1 MHFLCPMNQLYR
13 LDDTICAIAT
23 AQGTG
28 ALAILRLSGE
38 QSKHII
44 SRVFSKP
51 IDPDTGHRAYFG
63 RITDKK
69 EVIDEVVVTYFRG
82 PASFTG
88 EDLFEISC
96 HASPY
101 IQQRILDLL
110 IKNGAR
116 PAQAGEFSMR
126 AYLNGKMDLSQAE
139 AITDLIASE
148 SAMAHRMALNQMR
161 GGFSAVI
168 KDLREQLI
176 HFASMIELELDF
188 GEEDV
193 EFADRTE
200 LLSLV
205 QKMIRDIRHLRD
217 SYALG
222 NVIKNGVP
230 VVILGAPNLGKSTL
244 LNALLEDEKAIVSD
258 IPGTTRDIIEDTI
271 HIEGVEFRFIDTAG
285 IRQTDNE
292 IESIGIERALNRSKE
307 ASIIIYL
314 TDYQGFL
321 DINSNEDYKK
331 LKTSLAV
338 HQTLLTVV
346 NKIDLAPEAKDKTS
360 SDTLQISAKH
370 HTGLDQLKAKLVQI
384 IRDRAPEDQVIINN
398 VRHKHALDQTLE
410 SLFRVTDGL
419 QNGIPSDLVAID
431 IRQTT
436 QHLASI
442 IGEVQTDDLLES
454 IFTRFCIGK

>member
-1 MHFLCPMNQLYR
+1 MMQSYR
-13 LDDTICAIAT
+13 LYDTICAIAT
-23 AQGTG
+23 AKGVG
-28 ALAILRLSGE
+28 ALSVLRLSGE
-38 QSKHII
+38 LSKHII
-44 SRVFSKP
+44 SQIFSKS
-51 IDPDTGHRAYFG
+51 IDPEMGHRAYFG
-63 RITDKK
+63 RISDRN
-69 EVIDEVVVTYFRG
+69 EVVDEVVLTFFRN

-110 IKNGAR
+110 IKHGAR
-116 PAQAGEFSMR
+116 PAEAGEFSMR
-126 AYLNGKMDLSQAE
+126 AYLNGKLDLSQAE

-148 SAMAHRMALNQMR
+148 SAMAHRMAMNQMR
-161 GGFSAVI
+161 GGFSTVI

-200 LLSLV
+200 LLNLV
-205 QKMIRDIRHLRD
+205 QKMIQDISHLRD

-230 VVILGAPNLGKSTL
+230 VVILGAPNSGKSTL

-285 IRQTDNE
+285 IRETSNE
-292 IESIGIERALNRSKE
+292 IESLGIERALNRSKE
-307 ASIIIYL
+307 ASVIIFL
-314 TDYQGFL
+314 TDYQGFITL
-321 DINSNEDYKK
+321 SSNDDYQK
-331 LKTSLAV
+331 LTASLAS
-338 HQTLLTVV
+338 HQTLLTVL
-346 NKIDLAPEAKDKTS
+346 NKVDLVPEKRVEIPGDII
-360 SDTLQISAKH
+360 QISSKY
-370 HTGLDQLKAKLVQI
+370 HTGLDQLKGRLVEM
-384 IRDRAPEDQVIINN
+384 IRDKVTDNQVIINN
-398 VRHKHALDQTLE
+398 IRHKHALDKTLE
-410 SLFRVTDGL
+410 SLSRVTEGL
-419 QNGIPSDLVAID
+419 KNGIPSDLVAMD
-431 IRQTT
+431 IRQATL
-436 QHLASI
+436 HLASI

>member
-1 MHFLCPMNQLYR
+1 MMQSYR
-13 LDDTICAIAT
+13 LYDTICAIAT
-23 AQGTG
+23 AKGVG
-28 ALAILRLSGE
+28 ALSVLRLSGE
-38 QSKHII
+38 LSKHII
-44 SRVFSKP
+44 SQIFSKS
-51 IDPDTGHRAYFG
+51 IDPEMGHRAYFG
-63 RITDKK
+63 RISDRN
-69 EVIDEVVVTYFRG
+69 EVVDEVVLTFFRN

-110 IKNGAR
+110 IKHGAR
-116 PAQAGEFSMR
+116 PAEAGEFSMR
-126 AYLNGKMDLSQAE
+126 AYLNGKLDLSQAE

-148 SAMAHRMALNQMR
+148 SAMAHRMAMNQMR
-161 GGFSAVI
+161 GGFSTVI

-200 LLSLV
+200 LLNLV
-205 QKMIRDIRHLRD
+205 QKMIQDISHLRD

-285 IRQTDNE
+285 IRETKNE
-292 IESIGIERALNRSKE
+292 IESIGIQRALNRSKE

-314 TDYQGFL
+314 TDFEGYKSL
-321 DINSNEDYKK
+321 SSEDVFGK
-331 LKTSLAV
+331 LKGSLSP
-338 HQTLLTVV
+338 HQTLITVL
-346 NKIDLAPEAKDKTS
+346 NKIDLDHE
-360 SDTLQISAKH
+360 
-370 HTGLDQLKAKLVQI
+370 
-384 IRDRAPEDQVIINN
+384 
-398 VRHKHALDQTLE
+398 
-410 SLFRVTDGL
+410 
-419 QNGIPSDLVAID
+419 NGQRS
-431 IRQTT
+431 
-436 QHLASI
+436 
-442 IGEVQTDDLLES
+442 
-454 IFTRFCIGK
+454 

>member
-1 MHFLCPMNQLYR
+1 MMQSYR
-13 LDDTICAIAT
+13 LYDTICAIAT
-23 AQGTG
+23 AKGVG
-28 ALAILRLSGE
+28 ALSVLRLSGE
-38 QSKHII
+38 LSKHII
-44 SRVFSKP
+44 SQIFSKS
-51 IDPDTGHRAYFG
+51 IDPEMGHRAYFG
-63 RITDKK
+63 RISDRN
-69 EVIDEVVVTYFRG
+69 EVVDEVVLTFFRN

-110 IKNGAR
+110 IKHGAR
-116 PAQAGEFSMR
+116 PAEAGEFSMR
-126 AYLNGKMDLSQAE
+126 AYLNGKLDLSQAE

-148 SAMAHRMALNQMR
+148 SAMAHRMAMNQMR
-161 GGFSAVI
+161 GGFSTVI

-200 LLSLV
+200 LLNLV
-205 QKMIRDIRHLRD
+205 QKMIQDISHLRD

-285 IRQTDNE
+285 IRETKNE
-292 IESIGIERALNRSKE
+292 IESIGIQRALNRSKE
-307 ASIIIYL
+307 ASVIIYL
-314 TDYQGFL
+314 TDFEGYKSL
-321 DINSNEDYKK
+321 SSEDVFGK
-331 LKTSLAV
+331 LKGSLSP
-338 HQTLLTVV
+338 HQTLITVL
-346 NKIDLAPEAKDKTS
+346 NKIDLITKMDREVDQEVI
-360 SDTLQISAKH
+360 QISAKH
-370 HTGLDQLKAKLVQI
+370 HYGLERLKSRLVELIRAK
-384 IRDRAPEDQVIINN
+384 APSDQVIINN
-398 VRHKHALDQTLE
+398 IRHKHALDKTLE
-410 SLFRVTDGL
+410 SLSRVAEGL
-419 QNGIPSDLVAID
+419 NSGIPSDLVAMD
-431 IRQTT
+431 IRQAT